1 MRPALRRPL
10 TASAFVLGMIV
21 TPAVPL
27 VYAGQTAAPADL
39 QWVKVNDQRLQWIN
53 VAAWEPRGDG
63 TQPVRVPKDW
73 RDKWP
78 QQTARRALSAAGV
91 TLKFRTNSKK
101 VVFRATLIDTADGG
115 GSPEVTWERA
125 RPPYFDVYR
134 DGQFVASVPGA
145 ITPDRQDVLL
155 YDAPAAPSRDSEF
168 TVLLPF
174 YYRNAEIIVNA
185 IGIDATA
192 RLSAAVPDRRPRVLI
207 HGDSITHGH
216 GVFTPRETYV
226 WQTCEKASCIPLN
239 LGFGGSAWGDRIV
252 AEFIASRND
261 WDVLVIAIGTN
272 SFGGNY
278 QGKPETAAQYG
289 EKYNTFL
296 ATVREK
302 FPTKPIVAMTPIFN
316 RADHVGEK
324 NRNGET
330 PQDYRNAIAT
340 VVRQRRA
347 DRNLYFVDGLQAF
360 KDPLYLLPTD
370 VVHPNVAG
378 SLKIADTLAAALRPV
393 LGGAGAQSAA
403 GP

>member
-1 MRPALRRPL
+1 MHPPLRRSL
-10 TASAFVLGMIV
+10 TALAFLAGTLVPLSAS
-21 TPAVPL
+21 L
-27 VYAGQTAAPADL
+27 VYAGQAPAPAEL
-39 QWVKVNDQRLQWIN
+39 QWIRVDDQRLQWVN
-53 VAAWEPRGDG
+53 VAVWEPRGDG
-63 TQPVRVPKDW
+63 VQPVRVPKAW

-78 QQTARRALSAAGV
+78 PQTARRAVSAAGV
-91 TLKFRTNSKK
+91 TLKFRTDSTK
-101 VVFRATLIDTADGG
+101 VVFRATLIDTPDAGG
-115 GSPEVTWERA
+115 TPEVTWERA

-134 DGQFVASVPGA
+134 DGRFVASVPGA
-145 ITPDRQDVLL
+145 IRPDRQDVLL
-155 YDAPAAPSRDSEF
+155 YDAPAAPRRESEF

-174 YYRNAEIIVNA
+174 YYRNAEIIVNG

-192 RLSAAVPDRRPRVLI
+192 TLAAAAVDRRPRVLI

-226 WQTCEKASCIPLN
+226 WQACEQAGCVPLN

-261 WDVLVIAIGTN
+261 WDALVIAIGTN

-296 ATVREK
+296 ATIRAK
-302 FPTKPIVAMTPIFN
+302 FPAKPIVVMTPIFHQD
-316 RADHVGEK
+316 DHLGDR

-330 PQDYRNAIAT
+330 PQDYRNAIAA

-347 DRNLYFVDGLQAF
+347 ADRNLHFVDGLQAF

-393 LGGAGAQSAA
+393 LAGAGPQSAA
-403 GP
+403 R